1 METTKRGRKVALLL
15 GFLFAVLLAV
25 LTFVNRTELRAWY
38 ILWREFEGL
47 GKNAQGYGE
56 YRHRE
61 TGIVFVR
68 LPGGT
73 FSMGA
78 SKEEVESVL
87 REIGTGRGNL
97 EEEKPRHEVTLR
109 PFLISKYEVSQA
121 EWQKVMEE
129 NPSRFKGDSL
139 PVEQVSWNVCQ
150 DFCRKTR
157 LSLPTE
163 AQWEYA
169 CRAGTTERY
178 AGTGKLDDMGW
189 YKANSAGRTHPARG
203 SNLVPVSDVPP
214 SPAWWWIARR

>member
-1 METTKRGRKVALLL
+1 
-15 GFLFAVLLAV
+15 
-25 LTFVNRTELRAWY
+25 
-38 ILWREFEGL
+38 
-47 GKNAQGYGE
+47 
-56 YRHRE
+56 
-61 TGIVFVR
+61 
-68 LPGGT
+68 
-73 FSMGA
+73 MGA

-139 PVEQVSWNVCQ
+139 PVERVSWNDCQ
-150 DFCRKTR
+150 DFCRKTG

-169 CRAGTTERY
+169 CRARTTERY

-189 YKANSAGRTHPARG
+189 YKANSAGRTHPVGEKEPNGFGLCDMHGNLWEWCEDFSQHDFYKESAGAKDPLSENSGSGNRVYRG
-203 SNLVPVSDVPP
+203 GCFDNLAQFCRSAIRYGSTP
-214 SPAWWWIARR
+214 SYRNHAVGFRPSRPLFR